1 MKKPNSIYQWTAE
14 ACRKIAFLPDR
25 KAMARELTGH
35 FEDHRDALRE
45 GGMSAAD
52 AEELALRA
60 MGDAEEVG
68 EQLAQ
73 VYNTVWTR
81 LWCFSRGVLWT
92 LLILFILCRVL
103 TRWTSP
109 YKVDYFDFGHLDAG
123 TQAYYSQKALTEYN
137 ADFTDETVGKKMTL
151 TEWTSGT
158 SDAQDTYMDFDWSVE
173 KWARYHE
180 HFEKNDLFPEEGD
193 PPAPVES
200 DRCAVLL
207 RVQDHAL
214 SPTDIDFYNSGFHA
228 VDDQGNRY
236 WSSGQWYVEPRYGK
250 LTHEW
255 GMYMCGRVWN
265 RYYVEIRLYNVS
277 KDTEWIE
284 LRAGEDEN
292 GLRLR
297 IDLTKGEVLG

>member
-1 MKKPNSIYQWTAE
+1 MKEPNSIYKWTTE

-25 KAMARELTGH
+25 KAMARELTDH
-35 FEDHRDALRE
+35 FEDHCDALRE

-73 VYNTVWTR
+73 VYNNIWTR
-81 LWCFSRGVLWT
+81 LWRFSRGALWT

-123 TQAYYSQKALTEYN
+123 TQAYYSQEALAEYN
-137 ADFTDETVGKKMTL
+137 DDFTDETVGKKMTL